1 MASTYSDRLRLEL
14 IANGEKNGTWGETTN
29 VNLGTLLEEAISG
42 YVSVSLSDAD
52 YTLTTQNGGT
62 DEARNAVVRFTGT
75 LTNIRDI
82 TIPTKEKV
90 YIMRNDTSGGF
101 ALRVKVSG
109 GTTYVY
115 VPNGQAVLFYCD
127 GANPKPGPT
136 AIQGKLVISDSTDPT
151 KRVTVD
157 VSGITTGTT
166 HALTLPDGP
175 GAILVDSATQNI
187 SGKTMTGNFAAG
199 GYKMTGLG
207 DGSAAGDSAA
217 LSQVQ
222 SGLVSWGIAAGTVD
236 AITLAVTPI
245 VVQNAASTGMLL
257 RFRATGANATTT
269 PTLTVGSNDPLV
281 ITRYT
286 GVALAAGDI
295 PGAGYECLVMYNHT
309 DLKWVLLNPY
319 IQRTS
324 TSDVLTGTDANKA
337 VTADALAALWEDG
350 GDIASGNDIVLPEG
364 GVFRITGTTQINTIT
379 LTPSSRAGR
388 IVWLRFAAACTL
400 NDDQDDIF
408 LPGGADITTATGD
421 MAAFLHLGSNK
432 FKCIAYVKDNGKAV
446 VETVDTPPAWEYIE
460 TIDLSAETSTTDL
473 SAYRAVRLTL
483 SNVRPAT
490 GGQVLRCRIT
500 TSGAPTTSITTG
512 YEGSIATY
520 STTAVST
527 AAAPTDGELTSV
539 GVGDTTGEGT
549 LSGQILLTNFSATRP
564 TAIQADLVWGDNTGA
579 FRACDTKLWQTT
591 AEAAYRVRLSF
602 TGATT
607 TGTCIVE
614 GMT

>member
-75 LTNIRDI
+75 LTNTRDI

-187 SGKTMTGNFAAG
+187 SGKTMTGDFAAG

-222 SGLVSWGIAAGTVD
+222 SGLVSWGVAAGTVD

-245 VVQNAASTGMLL
+245 VVQNAASSGMML

-319 IQRTS
+319 IQRAAT
-324 TSDVLTGTDANKA
+324 TDVLTGTDANKA
-337 VTADALAALWEDG
+337 VTADALAAMWEDG
-350 GDIASGNDIVLPEG
+350 GNLASANDLVVGEG
-364 GVFRITGTTQINTIT
+364 GVFTITGTTQINTIT
-379 LTPSSRAGR
+379 LTPTSRNGR
-388 IVWLRFAAACTL
+388 FFWFRFTTALTIRD
-400 NDDQDDIF
+400 NQDDIY
-408 LPGGADITTATGD
+408 LPGAANITTASGD
-421 MAAFLHLGSNK
+421 VACFLQISAAK
-432 FKCIAYVKDNGKAV
+432 FKCVAYFKNNGKAV
-446 VETVDTPPAWEYIE
+446 VETNTAVPAWVYVE
-460 TIDLSAETSTTDL
+460 TVDLSSSTATSNL

-483 SNVRPAT
+483 TNVRPST
-490 GGQVLRCRIT
+490 DGQVLRARLAT
-500 TSGAPTTSITTG
+500 NADDGTSLTTG
-512 YEGSIATY
+512 YEGAITTY
-520 STTAVST
+520 STTVSGSV
-527 AAAPTDGELTSV
+527 AAPGNGELTAT
-539 GVGDTTGEGT
+539 GIGNLVGDGT
-549 LSGQILLTNFSATRP
+549 LSGVITFTNFNVARP
-564 TAIQADLVWGDNTGA
+564 TGIFADLTWGDTGGA
-579 FRACDTKLWQTT
+579 FNSCNTHMWQTT
-591 AEAAYRVRLSF
+591 AEVMGKIRISF
-602 TGATT
+602 SGSTATGNMV
-607 TGTCIVE
+607 VE
-614 GMT
+614 GQV